1 MRAAPAT
8 LPVLVITGAMAGVL
22 TTATTASAQ
31 AFPGRPIRM
40 IVAFPPGGGTDIVT
54 RIIAAKLAE
63 EFKHQVIVDNRAG
76 ADGIIGTDLAAKA
89 TPDGHVMFVGTAGN
103 LAINQSLYGK
113 VPFDIARDFAAISQL
128 VSVDMLLT
136 VHPALP
142 AKTVKELIAL
152 AKAKPGAI
160 NYASTGIGGIPHLT
174 AELFNHLA
182 ELKINHVPY
191 KGGGPAMVE
200 LIAGHVQMMVQS
212 VVQGAS
218 SIKDGRVR
226 ALAVLGPKRSPV
238 LPDVPTM
245 GESLPGYE
253 ATNWY
258 GLVVPAKTP
267 ASIQNQIY
275 GAVLKV
281 VRTPEIENRIL
292 VQGAVPVMSTPAAFA
307 EFLKTETAK
316 WAKVIKSANIRA
328 E

>member
-1 MRAAPAT
+1 
-8 LPVLVITGAMAGVL
+8 
-22 TTATTASAQ
+22 
-31 AFPGRPIRM
+31 M
-40 IVAFPPGGGTDIVT
+40 IVAFPPSGGTDIVS
-54 RIIAAKLAE
+54 RIIAAKLGE
-63 EFKHQVIVDNRAG
+63 EFKQQVIVDNRAG

-103 LAINQSLYGK
+103 LAINQTLYGK
-113 VPFDIARDFAAISQL
+113 VPFDIARDFAPITQL

-136 VHPALP
+136 VHPALS

-152 AKAKPGAI
+152 AKAKPGAL

-174 AELFNHLA
+174 AELFNHQA

-200 LIAGHVQMMVQS
+200 LIAGHIQMMVQS
-212 VVQGAS
+212 VVQGAT

-238 LPDVPTM
+238 LPEVPTM
-245 GESLPGYE
+245 ADTLPGYE

-267 ASIQNQIY
+267 AAIQKNIY
-275 GAVLKV
+275 SAVLKV
-281 VRTPEIENRIL
+281 VRAPETENRIL
-292 VQGAVPVMSTPAAFA
+292 QQGAVPVMSTPVEFAA
-307 EFLKTETAK
+307 FLKTETVK

>member
-1 MRAAPAT
+1 
-8 LPVLVITGAMAGVL
+8 
-22 TTATTASAQ
+22 
-31 AFPGRPIRM
+31 M
-40 IVAFPPGGGTDIVT
+40 IVAFPPGGGTDIVS
-54 RIIAAKLAE
+54 RIIAAKLGEA
-63 EFKHQVIVDNRAG
+63 FQQQVIVDNRGG

-89 TPDGHVMFVGTAGN
+89 NPDGHVMFVGTAGN
-103 LAINQSLYGK
+103 LAINQMLYGK
-113 VPFDIARDFAAISQL
+113 VPFDIARDFAPITQL

-152 AKAKPGAI
+152 AKAKPGAL
-160 NYASTGIGGIPHLT
+160 NYASTGIGGIPHLA
-174 AELFNHLA
+174 AELFNHVA

-200 LIAGHVQMMVQS
+200 LIAGHVQIMVQS
-212 VVQGAS
+212 VVQGAT

-238 LPDVPTM
+238 LPDVPIMAET
-245 GESLPGYE
+245 LPGYE
-253 ATNWY
+253 ASNWY

-267 ASIQNQIY
+267 TAIQKQIY
-275 GAVLKV
+275 HALVKV
-281 VRTPEIENRIL
+281 VRAPETENRIL
-292 VQGAVPVMSTPAAFA
+292 AQGAVPVMSNPVEFSAFM
-307 EFLKTETAK
+307 KSETAK

>member
-1 MRAAPAT
+1 MVTTAPAQT
-8 LPVLVITGAMAGVL
+8 YPV
-22 TTATTASAQ
+22 
-31 AFPGRPIRM
+31 RPVRM
-40 IVAFPPGGGTDIVT
+40 IVAFPPGGGTDIVS
-54 RIIAAKLAE
+54 RIIAAKLTD
-63 EFKHQVIVDNRAG
+63 EFRQQVIVDNRAG

-103 LAINQSLYGK
+103 LAINQTLYGK
-113 VPFDIARDFAAISQL
+113 VPFNIARDFAPITQL

-142 AKTVKELIAL
+142 AKSVKELIAL
-152 AKAKPGAI
+152 AKAKPGAL

-258 GLVVPAKTP
+258 GLVVPVKTP
-267 ASIQNQIY
+267 IAIQKQIY
-275 GAVLKV
+275 GAVLRV
-281 VRTPEIENRIL
+281 VRTPELESRIL
-292 VQGAVPVMSTPAAFA
+292 AQGAVPVMSTPAVFA

-316 WAKVIKSANIRA
+316 WAKVIQSANIRA